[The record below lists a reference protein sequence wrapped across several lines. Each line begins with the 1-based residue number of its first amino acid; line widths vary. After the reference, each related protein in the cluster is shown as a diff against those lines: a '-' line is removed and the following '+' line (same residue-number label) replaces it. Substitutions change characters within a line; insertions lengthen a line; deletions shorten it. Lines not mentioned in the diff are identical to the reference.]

1 MSMRVAVVGGGI
13 IGCACAFELAR
24 RGADVTVF
32 DMRHPGGG
40 ATQASAG
47 ILAPYV
53 EGHANEALLDLGI
66 RGLDA
71 YDEFVTEVRRAAD
84 VEFEYRRSG
93 SLELADSEA
102 HSTALLSKAKPLLE
116 SGVLE
121 WLDSSQ
127 VSALE
132 PAVRTTQC
140 GGLLCRVHG
149 HVAVAPFMTALV
161 RAAQRVGVAFRTGRV
176 VDASFD
182 KSQCAVITGEDRF
195 HFDRIVL
202 STGGWASLLDPLGE
216 IRGAIKPI
224 RGELVVLSWSST
236 PIQRVLWGPSCY
248 IVPWQDGT
256 LLVGATAEDVGFDE
270 RATVR
275 GLSMLLAAA
284 GDLLQDLD
292 RATFQEVRVG
302 LRPASSSGLP
312 LIGPSTVDSRLVYAT
327 GHFRNGVLLAP
338 LTAKLVAGYLLEGQR
353 DAAFE
358 IGA

>member
-1 MSMRVAVVGGGI
+1 MRVAVVGGGI

-121 WLDSSQ
+121 WLDRSQ

-224 RGELVVLSWSST
+224 RGELVVLSWSRYADSAR
-236 PIQRVLWGPSCY
+236 PV
-248 IVPWQDGT
+248 GT
-256 LLVGATAEDVGFDE
+256 LVLHRPVAGRHVIGRCDSGGRRLR
-270 RATVR
+270 RARNRARAVY
-275 GLSMLLAAA
+275 AA
-284 GDLLQDLD
+284 GG
-292 RATFQEVRVG
+292 RR
-302 LRPASSSGLP
+302 RPASGSRQSDVPGGSRRPAPGEFLWIAVDWPVDRRLP
-312 LIGPSTVDSRLVYAT
+312 SRL
-327 GHFRNGVLLAP
+327 
-338 LTAKLVAGYLLEGQR
+338 R
-353 DAAFE
+353 DRPFSERCAARPTNRK
-358 IGA
+358 ARRRLSA

>member
-1 MSMRVAVVGGGI
+1 MRVAVVGGGI

-24 RGADVTVF
+24 RGAEVTVF
-32 DMRHPGGG
+32 ETRHPGGG

-53 EGHANEALLDLGI
+53 EGHANEALLELGI

-71 YDEFVTEVRRAAD
+71 YDQFVTEVRRAAD
-84 VEFEYRRSG
+84 VDFEYRRSG
-93 SLELADSEA
+93 SLELADTEDRA
-102 HSTALLSKAKPLLE
+102 AMLLSNARPLLK
-116 SGVLE
+116 SGVFE
-121 WLDSSQ
+121 WLDGPQ
-127 VSALE
+127 VRALE

-149 HVAVAPFMTALV
+149 HVAVAPFMSALV
-161 RAAQRVGVAFRTGRV
+161 RAAQRIGVTFRTGRV
-176 VDASFD
+176 VDTSFD
-182 KSQCAVITGEDRF
+182 ESECAVITGEGRF

-202 STGGWASLLDPLGE
+202 STGGWASLLDPLSE

-224 RGELVVLSWSST
+224 RGELVVLSWSNA

-275 GLSMLLAAA
+275 GLSVLLAAA
-284 GDLLQDLD
+284 GNLLQDLD
-292 RATFQEVRVG
+292 SATFLEVRVG

-312 LIGPSTVDSRLVYAT
+312 LIGPSAVDSRVVYAT

-338 LTAKLVAGYLLEGQR
+338 LTAKLVAGYLLEGKR

>member
-1 MSMRVAVVGGGI
+1 MRVAVVGGGI

-32 DMRHPGGG
+32 EMRHPGGG

-53 EGHANEALLDLGI
+53 EGHADEALLDLGI

-71 YDEFVTEVRRAAD
+71 YDQFVTEVRRAFD
-84 VEFEYRRSG
+84 VEFEYCRSG
-93 SLELADSEA
+93 SLELADTEDRSA
-102 HSTALLSKAKPLLE
+102 ALRSKARPLLE
-116 SGVLE
+116 SGVFE
-121 WLDSSQ
+121 WLDRSQ

-132 PAVRTTQC
+132 PALRMTQC
-140 GGLLCRVHG
+140 GGLFCRVHG
-149 HVAVAPFMTALV
+149 HVAVTPFITALV
-161 RAAQRVGVAFRTGRV
+161 RAAQRLGVVFRTGRV
-176 VDASFD
+176 VDSNFD
-182 KSQCAVITGEDRF
+182 ESQCAVVTDEGLFR
-195 HFDRIVL
+195 FDRIVL
-202 STGGWASLLDPLGE
+202 STGCWASFLDPLGE

-224 RGELVVLSWSST
+224 RGELVVLSWPGA

-256 LLVGATAEDVGFDE
+256 ILIGATAEDVGFDE
-270 RATVR
+270 RATVH
-275 GLSMLLAAA
+275 GLTALLWAA
-284 GDLLQDLD
+284 GELLQDLE
-292 RATFQEVRVG
+292 RATFQGVRVG

-312 LIGPSTVDSRLVYAT
+312 LIGPSAVDSRVVYAT

-338 LTAKLVAGYLLEGQR
+338 LTAKLVAGYLLEDKR
-353 DAAFE
+353 DPAFE

>member
-1 MSMRVAVVGGGI
+1 MRVAVVGGGI

-102 HSTALLSKAKPLLE
+102 RSTALLSKAKPLLE

-161 RAAQRVGVAFRTGRV
+161 RAAQRIGVAFRTGRV

-216 IRGAIKPI
+216 IRDAIKPI

-275 GLSMLLAAA
+275 GLSDAA
-284 GDLLQDLD
+284 GG
-292 RATFQEVRVG
+292 RR
-302 LRPASSSGLP
+302 RPASGSRQSDVPGGSRRPAPGEFLWIAVDWPVDRGLP
-312 LIGPSTVDSRLVYAT
+312 SRL
-327 GHFRNGVLLAP
+327 
-338 LTAKLVAGYLLEGQR
+338 R
-353 DAAFE
+353 DRPFSERCAARPTNRK
-358 IGA
+358 ACRRLSA